1 MTLVLPRRHDHRLR
15 SVARALVATLVTTLG
30 IVALPVVSIGASSAP
45 VETDVVQQSV
55 TADESTVAADFDL
68 AGVVLPEDFDRDHVD
83 VKVRNEDGWGKWQ
96 AVSLLGQDDGPDPG
110 TEEFMPSRATEPLIV
125 PGSTEIEVRLPKGE
139 SAEVVLIDGGSSENE
154 PAQSAA
160 ASPSIVSRAGWGADE
175 SLRRC
180 TPSRLAGYKAAVVH
194 HTATSN
200 EYSVADAPGI
210 VRSIYR
216 YHTETLKWCDIGY
229 QFLVD
234 RFGTIYEG
242 RAGSLVHAVQGA
254 QSAGFNSQTFGISI
268 IGTFENAVTP
278 NAAVAAADSVIQ
290 WQLAL
295 DRVDPQGGTRM
306 VSAGNGKFPAGTV
319 VTLPNVMGHRDN
331 GQTAC
336 PGDALY
342 AQLTQFRKAPPA
354 EPGPAR
360 PVPPPDPDP
369 PSPPAEDQPVD
380 SPPPAPT
387 VVRYGEANRYATS
400 STVSRQTFMPGVG
413 VAYVA
418 SGHDFADALSGAPVA
433 VKLDGPL
440 LLTEPTQVPDAVAS
454 ELRRLRPQS
463 IVVLGGVGSVDPS
476 VLEQLRAFSG
486 KVSRIGG
493 KNRYETAALIS
504 RANFQRTVPVA
515 YVASGYDF
523 PDALAG
529 APAAGR
535 QDGPMLLTEP
545 GRVPEATLDE
555 LRRLQPQR
563 IVVLGAQGTVSDTVA
578 RTLGGLTTA
587 PVTRLGGKNRYET
600 SVTVSADVF
609 DPGSPTAYIASGHD
623 FPDALSGAPASAA
636 QGGPLLLTEPTVVP
650 DSVLAELRRLRPG
663 QIVVLGGSGTVSQ
676 RVLEQLQ
683 SLRWQ

>member
-1 MTLVLPRRHDHRLR
+1 M
-15 SVARALVATLVTTLG
+15 
-30 IVALPVVSIGASSAP
+30 
-45 VETDVVQQSV
+45 
-55 TADESTVAADFDL
+55 
-68 AGVVLPEDFDRDHVD
+68 
-83 VKVRNEDGWGKWQ
+83 
-96 AVSLLGQDDGPDPG
+96 
-110 TEEFMPSRATEPLIV
+110 
-125 PGSTEIEVRLPKGE
+125 
-139 SAEVVLIDGGSSENE
+139 
-154 PAQSAA
+154 
-160 ASPSIVSRAGWGADE
+160 
-175 SLRRC
+175 
-180 TPSRLAGYKAAVVH
+180 VH

-278 NAAVAAADSVIQ
+278 NAAVAAVDSVIQ

-433 VKLDGPL
+433 VKRDGPL